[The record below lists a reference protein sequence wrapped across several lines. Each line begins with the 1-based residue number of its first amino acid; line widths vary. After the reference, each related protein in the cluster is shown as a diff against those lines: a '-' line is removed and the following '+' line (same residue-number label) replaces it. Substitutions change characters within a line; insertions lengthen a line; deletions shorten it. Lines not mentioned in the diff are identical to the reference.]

1 MQEAFTWIWETFGEP
16 IVKGSI
22 TWGWKAAQWK
32 LAADRYGDRLAQD
45 YGKLFV
51 LGQPEPKDIDDI
63 YTYVNVLEKVSA
75 FKRHGREQLHELFM
89 QRGLWHEEKERR
101 DGLKMVQR
109 GKNLFILG
117 QPGAGKTTFL
127 KQVTIRAAQEKMIR
141 TIDNQ
146 LRTLWPEAVQSRLQE
161 TKEVTQIPV
170 FISLKAH
177 ADSGR
182 TLLASIEHELQVCR
196 FPDAAPFVQ
205 LLLKSGRFCG
215 MGWMR

>member
-1 MQEAFTWIWETFGEP
+1 MTSSQSSPAQPTVPQSPMQEAFTWIWKTFGEP
-16 IVKGSI
+16 AVKGGL

-32 LAADRYGDRLAQD
+32 VAADRYAERLAED

-75 FKRHGREQLHELFM
+75 FKRYDPEQLHELFIG
-89 QRGLWHEEKERR
+89 RGLWHDKEERR
-101 DGLKMVQR
+101 DGVKMVET

-127 KQVTIRAAQEKMIR
+127 KQVTIRAAQGKMRR

-146 LRTLWPEAVQSRLQE
+146 LRSWLPEAVQEKLEE
-161 TKEVTQIPV
+161 TKDVTQIPV
-170 FISLKAH
+170 FVS
-177 ADSGR
+177 
-182 TLLASIEHELQVCR
+182 
-196 FPDAAPFVQ
+196 
-205 LLLKSGRFCG
+205 
-215 MGWMR
+215 